1 MKKIDDKKDDQ
12 WNLVKIKFAKRSQ
25 IYQTKAEQTAS
36 VSESLNLTML
46 FIFINGVSIRD
57 I

>member
-25 IYQTKAEQTAS
+25 IYQTKAEQMAS

-46 FIFINGVSIRD
+46 FIFINGLSIRD